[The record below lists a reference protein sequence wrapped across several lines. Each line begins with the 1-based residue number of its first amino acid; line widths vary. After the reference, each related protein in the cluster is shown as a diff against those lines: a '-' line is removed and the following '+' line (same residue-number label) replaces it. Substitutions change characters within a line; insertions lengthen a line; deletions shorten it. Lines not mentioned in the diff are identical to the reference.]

1 MSLRWQR
8 NTPCWAWS
16 RASLSF
22 PQASIQQGRLRQG
35 SLAHIAQPDT
45 RRNHNQIHSESDA
58 SWSISWCWETRIQ
71 EHILHYSSQTPE
83 TKLAQITWYIHQ
95 NKQKGSYRKTP
106 ICMLGFGWLKEVVKH
121 FQYFKYFH
129 KSCEV
134 ELSNSP
140 AAFGGS
146 PQHFVQCQGCWWW
159 RVGWCL
165 AYQLWT
171 ILSRQFPAF
180 EKPKPCV

>member
-1 MSLRWQR
+1 MAEKYSLL
-8 NTPCWAWS
+8 
-16 RASLSF
+16 SLESGF
-22 PQASIQQGRLRQG
+22 IVFSPGFHPAGQTSSGFSCTYCTAY
-35 SLAHIAQPDT
+35 T

-180 EKPKPCV
+180 KKPKSCV